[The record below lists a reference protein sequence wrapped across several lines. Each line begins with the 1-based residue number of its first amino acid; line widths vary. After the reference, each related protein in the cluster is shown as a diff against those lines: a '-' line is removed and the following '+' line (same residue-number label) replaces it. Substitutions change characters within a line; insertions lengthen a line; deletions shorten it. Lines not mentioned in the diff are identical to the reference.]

1 MLNFLKD
8 QNNNQVSWY
17 EGMDHCEDE
26 DEDEEE
32 DSDEDDGA
40 EHPSPCDCSKMRC
53 ILIKATLERYKA
65 EEELKKE

>member
-1 MLNFLKD
+1 M
-8 QNNNQVSWY
+8 SWVVIR
-17 EGMDHCEDE
+17 DHCEDE

-40 EHPSPCDCSKMRC
+40 EHPTPCDCSKMWC